1 VWVADHSLTHEQQVT
16 FGRAVGETLDLP
28 PF

>member
-1 VWVADHSLTHEQQVT
+1 VWVADHSLTHEQKVT
-16 FGRAVGETLDLP
+16 FGRALGETLNLP